1 MNGDFIKRSL
11 RVSII
16 VTLLFVPFLFLY
28 LGPSATWGFIAGA
41 AWNILNVYLLSQVIT
56 RIVVPANADHADHAD
71 KGPAAL
77 AGLLKFPVLYGL
89 GYVFVRYANAS
100 VYGIMAGFSLILIVF
115 VLKALGI
122 YIYRNISYRDNR
134 SYGSSTQQ

>member
-1 MNGDFIKRSL
+1 M
-11 RVSII
+11 
-16 VTLLFVPFLFLY
+16 
-28 LGPSATWGFIAGA
+28 
-41 AWNILNVYLLSQVIT
+41 
-56 RIVVPANADHADHAD
+56 
-71 KGPAAL
+71 
-77 AGLLKFPVLYGL
+77 KFPVLYGL

-100 VYGIMAGFSLILIVF
+100 VYGILAGFSLILIVF

>member
-11 RVSII
+11 KVSII
-16 VTLLFVPFLFLY
+16 ITLIFAPFLFHY
-28 LGPSATWGFIAGA
+28 LGQSVAWGFIAGA
-41 AWNILNVYLLSQVIT
+41 AWNILNVYLLSQAIT
-56 RIVVPANADHADHAD
+56 RLVVPANADHGDNTD
-71 KGPAAL
+71 KGTAVV

-89 GYVFVRYANAS
+89 GYVFVRYTNAS

-122 YIYRNISYRDNR
+122 YIHKNISYRDNR

>member
-56 RIVVPANADHADHAD
+56 RIVVPANADHAD

>member
-1 MNGDFIKRSL
+1 MNRDFIKRSL

-28 LGPSATWGFIAGA
+28 LGQSATWGFIAGA

-56 RIVVPANADHADHAD
+56 QLVVPANAGHAD